1 MIENFTQKNERT
13 VDGSEIPRPTTEF
26 GRPKPWKS
34 MGFYKLFPQLVA
46 NSSGFLVAINSIT
59 LKNVCCL
66 KNGSFPFH
74 TDRPHWWMIILQHL
88 HLRFGSN
95 RSGCSNYH
103 HDRRVLL
110 HHAPRLP
117 TKKTAPSRPVD
128 RGKLTYQRVI
138 LGTVFQWWLLKVW
151 SSQHPRWTCNFFWTT
166 QTSTFLP

>member
-117 TKKTAPSRPVD
+117 TKKNGSKPSRRPGEAHLPKGD
-128 RGKLTYQRVI
+128 SWDSFSMMT
-138 LGTVFQWWLLKVW
+138 
-151 SSQHPRWTCNFFWTT
+151 SQGMIIPAS
-166 QTSTFLP
+166 QMDM